1 MEGSLDFV
9 GWVGSLLLAFCG
21 LPQAI
26 DSWRRKSS
34 QGVTWGLLGMWM
46 LGEVFTLIY
55 VLPKMDMPLLFN
67 YSANIAFLLVIVYY
81 KVSDE
86 VIGRGD

>member
-1 MEGSLDFV
+1 MGGSLDFI

-26 DSWRRKSS
+26 ESWRKKSS
-34 QGVTWGLLGMWM
+34 KGVTWGLLVMWM

-55 VLPKMDMPLLFN
+55 VFPKMDMPLLFN
-67 YSANIAFLLVIVYY
+67 YSANIAFLFVIVYY
-81 KVSDE
+81 KVLDE
-86 VIGRGD
+86 VIGRR